1 MNKEEVLELVRRY
14 NEGKCTEQEQSL
26 LETWYVNQSLAP
38 AEEIAE
44 FKLEQDL
51 HDIFCALPGPGR
63 RMKLWYKIAVAASVL
78 LVTGIGYFYMERQA
92 AENKDY
98 VYVRSDIKPGGNRAV
113 ITLGNGKA
121 IDLSK
126 TGTGVLSREAGLLIT
141 KTADGQIKCKLD
153 PHAPK
158 EFSLMTI
165 TTPRGGAYMLELPD
179 GTKVWLNAASS
190 LQYLPVTG
198 QVAERRVALQGEAY
212 FEVAKDKT
220 RPFFVETAHQVVRVL
235 GTHFNV
241 SAYDDEPS
249 TRTILFEGAVLV
261 RLSKRISGNSDRA
274 SEARLV
280 PGQQSLLTETGI
292 KLGTADLKEALAWKN
307 GYFIFNE
314 ETLGSIMRK
323 VSRWYNIDVVF
334 KDDLEKTSFI
344 GVISRSKNLASV
356 LQLLQETGNVHFKM
370 EGRSVIVM
378 K

>member
-1 MNKEEVLELVRRY
+1 MNKEEVFELVRRY

-26 LETWYVNQSLAP
+26 LETWYVNQSSAP
-38 AEEIAE
+38 AGEITE

-51 HDIFCALPGPGR
+51 HDIFCALPKSGR
-63 RMKLWYKIAVAASVL
+63 KMKLWYKIAATAAVL
-78 LVTGIGYFYMERQA
+78 LMIGAGYFYMWRQA
-92 AENKDY
+92 TENKDQI
-98 VYVRSDIKPGGNRAV
+98 YVRNDIKPGGNRAV
-113 ITLGNGKA
+113 ITLGNGKT
-121 IDLSK
+121 IDLNK
-126 TGTGVLSREAGLLIT
+126 TGTGILSQEAGLLIT
-141 KTADGQIKCKLD
+141 KAADGQVICKLD
-153 PHAPK
+153 PHAAK
-158 EFSLMTI
+158 ESSLMTI

-190 LQYLPVTG
+190 LQYLPVRAKA
-198 QVAERRVALQGEAY
+198 AERRVTLQGEAY

-220 RPFFVETAHQVVRVL
+220 KPFFVETAHQVIKVL

-241 SAYDDEPS
+241 SAYEDDPS
-249 TRTILFEGAVLV
+249 TRTTLFEGSVWVHESRHGVKFAGNQAV
-261 RLSKRISGNSDRA
+261 
-274 SEARLV
+274 LV
-280 PGQQSLLTETGI
+280 PGQQSLWTSNGL
-292 KLGTADLKEALAWKN
+292 KVQLADLKEALAWKN

-314 ETLGSIMRK
+314 ETLGSIMQK

>member
-1 MNKEEVLELVRRY
+1 MNKEEVFELVRRY

-38 AEEIAE
+38 AEEVAE

-51 HDIFCALPGPGR
+51 HDVFCALPKPGKK
-63 RMKLWYKIAVAASVL
+63 MKLWYRIAGAAAVL
-78 LVTGIGYFYMERQA
+78 LLIGAGYFYIERQA
-92 AENKDY
+92 AENKDQI
-98 VYVRSDIKPGGNRAV
+98 YVRSDIKPGGNKAV
-113 ITLGNGKA
+113 ITLGNGKTINLNTA
-121 IDLSK
+121 
-126 TGTGVLSREAGLLIT
+126 GTGVLSHEAGLFIT
-141 KTADGQIKCKLD
+141 KTANGQVICKLD
-153 PHAPK
+153 PHAAK
-158 EFSLMTI
+158 ESSLMTI
-165 TTPRGGAYMLELPD
+165 TTPKGGAYMLELPD
-179 GTKVWLNAASS
+179 GTRVWLNAASS
-190 LQYLPVTG
+190 LQYLPVK
-198 QVAERRVALQGEAY
+198 VKAAERRVTLQGEAY

-220 RPFFVETAHQVVRVL
+220 KPFFVETAHQVVKVL

-241 SAYDDEPS
+241 SAYLDEPN
-249 TRTILFEGAVLV
+249 TRTTLFEGSVLV
-261 RLSKRISGNSDRA
+261 HESRHGVKFAGNQA
-274 SEARLV
+274 VLV
-280 PGQQSLLTETGI
+280 PGQQSLWTPKGFKI
-292 KLGTADLKEALAWKN
+292 AAADVKEALAWKN

-314 ETLGSIMRK
+314 ETLGSIMQK